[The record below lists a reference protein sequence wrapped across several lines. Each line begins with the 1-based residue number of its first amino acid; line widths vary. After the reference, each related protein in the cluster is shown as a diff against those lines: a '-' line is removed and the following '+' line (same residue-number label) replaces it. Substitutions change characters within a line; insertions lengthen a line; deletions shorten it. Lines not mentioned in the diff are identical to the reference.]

1 MNLKF
6 IKSFVKIVTASLEWK
21 IFIRSFDQF
30 GLAEKDM
37 TNTTK
42 RKHLAEFRFAVLF
55 VAYTWIDITKKRK
68 RINQGR
74 TETQSTNQLIN
85 RPLTED
91 EKRARKKADRE
102 RKRQEAR
109 DAAEKKKRFGL
120 TPEKKR
126 KLRLLIMKMAT
137 ENLKGEQQRRLEARK
152 NYIEQRLKPL
162 DDLTAMS
169 DAQLKSLCQDLHNQL
184 KTNEES
190 RYDLELKIRKQD
202 YDVNE
207 LTIKI
212 NDIKG
217 KFVKPSLKKVS
228 KTEQK
233 LSKMKKPKEDEPNF
247 INMANLKQ
255 STNKFA
261 LKEETKEDEKI
272 NFRDQVQLKSAK
284 EHKEEEA

>member
-1 MNLKF
+1 M
-6 IKSFVKIVTASLEWK
+6 ADE
-21 IFIRSFDQF
+21 D
-30 GLAEKDM
+30 
-37 TNTTK
+37 
-42 RKHLAEFRFAVLF
+42 
-55 VAYTWIDITKKRK
+55 
-68 RINQGR
+68 
-74 TETQSTNQLIN
+74 

-152 NYIEQRLKPL
+152 NFIEQRLKPL
-162 DDLTAMS
+162 EDLSSMS

-190 RYDLELKIRKQD
+190 RYDLEFKIRKQD

-233 LSKMKKPKEDEPNF
+233 LNKIKKPKEDEPNF

-261 LKEETKEDEKI
+261 LREETKEDEKI

>member
-1 MNLKF
+1 MLLF
-6 IKSFVKIVTASLEWK
+6 GVKCNYEIAW
-21 IFIRSFDQF
+21 RDR
-30 GLAEKDM
+30 A
-37 TNTTK
+37 
-42 RKHLAEFRFAVLF
+42 
-55 VAYTWIDITKKRK
+55 
-68 RINQGR
+68 
-74 TETQSTNQLIN
+74 
-85 RPLTED
+85 LTED

-137 ENLKGEQQRRLEARK
+137 DNLKGEQQRRLEARK

-162 DDLTAMS
+162 DDVSSMS
-169 DAQLKSLCQDLHNQL
+169 ESQLKALCQELHNQL
-184 KTNEES
+184 KTTEES
-190 RYDLELKIRKQD
+190 RYDFEVKIRKQD
-202 YDVNE
+202 YDINE
-207 LTIKI
+207 LNIKI

-233 LSKMKKPKEDEPNF
+233 LNKIKKPKEDEPNF

-255 STNKFA
+255 TTNKFA
-261 LKEETKEDEKI
+261 LKEEQKEEEKI
-272 NFRDQVQLKSAK
+272 NFRDQIQLKSAK
-284 EHKEEEA
+284 EHREEEA

>member
-1 MNLKF
+1 M
-6 IKSFVKIVTASLEWK
+6 ADE
-21 IFIRSFDQF
+21 D
-30 GLAEKDM
+30 
-37 TNTTK
+37 
-42 RKHLAEFRFAVLF
+42 
-55 VAYTWIDITKKRK
+55 
-68 RINQGR
+68 
-74 TETQSTNQLIN
+74 
-85 RPLTED
+85 RPLTEN
-91 EKRARKKADRE
+91 EKKARKKADRE

-137 ENLKGEQQRRLEARK
+137 DNLKGEQQRRLEARK

-162 DDLTAMS
+162 EDLQSMS
-169 DAQLKSLCQDLHNQL
+169 EAQLKSLCQDFHKQL
-184 KTNEES
+184 EENESS
-190 RYDLELKIRKQD
+190 RYDLEFKIRKQD
-202 YDVNE
+202 YDINE

-233 LSKMKKPKEDEPNF
+233 LSKIKKPKEDEPNF
-247 INMANLKQ
+247 IGMANLKQ

-261 LKEETKEDEKI
+261 LKEEQKEDDKI
-272 NFRDQVQLKSAK
+272 NYRDQVQLKSAK
-284 EHKEEEA
+284 EHKEDDA

>member
-1 MNLKF
+1 M
-6 IKSFVKIVTASLEWK
+6 ADED
-21 IFIRSFDQF
+21 R
-30 GLAEKDM
+30 A
-37 TNTTK
+37 
-42 RKHLAEFRFAVLF
+42 
-55 VAYTWIDITKKRK
+55 
-68 RINQGR
+68 
-74 TETQSTNQLIN
+74 
-85 RPLTED
+85 LTED
-91 EKRARKKADRE
+91 EKKARKKADRE

-152 NYIEQRLKPL
+152 NYIEQHLKPL
-162 DDLTAMS
+162 DNLQSLS

-190 RYDLELKIRKQD
+190 RYDLEFKIRKQD

-233 LSKMKKPKEDEPNF
+233 LNKIKKPKEDEPNF

-261 LKEETKEDEKI
+261 VKEEQKEEEKI
-272 NFRDQVQLKSAK
+272 NYRDQVQLKSAK

>member
-1 MNLKF
+1 MRCFSK
-6 IKSFVKIVTASLEWK
+6 
-21 IFIRSFDQF
+21 
-30 GLAEKDM
+30 AEHKYYCSEPSD
-37 TNTTK
+37 
-42 RKHLAEFRFAVLF
+42 RA
-55 VAYTWIDITKKRK
+55 
-68 RINQGR
+68 
-74 TETQSTNQLIN
+74 
-85 RPLTED
+85 LTED

-137 ENLKGEQQRRLEARK
+137 DNLKGEQQRRLEARK

-162 DDLTAMS
+162 DDLSSMS
-169 DAQLKSLCQDLHNQL
+169 ESQLKALCQELHNQL
-184 KTNEES
+184 KTTEES
-190 RYDLELKIRKQD
+190 RYDFEVKIRKQD
-202 YDVNE
+202 YDINE
-207 LTIKI
+207 LNIKI

-233 LSKMKKPKEDEPNF
+233 LNKIKKPKEDEPNF

-255 STNKFA
+255 TTNKFA
-261 LKEETKEDEKI
+261 LKEEQKEEEKI
-272 NFRDQVQLKSAK
+272 NFRDQIQLKSAK
-284 EHKEEEA
+284 EHREEEA

>member
-1 MNLKF
+1 M
-6 IKSFVKIVTASLEWK
+6 ADE
-21 IFIRSFDQF
+21 D
-30 GLAEKDM
+30 
-37 TNTTK
+37 
-42 RKHLAEFRFAVLF
+42 
-55 VAYTWIDITKKRK
+55 
-68 RINQGR
+68 
-74 TETQSTNQLIN
+74 
-85 RPLTED
+85 RPLTAD
-91 EKRARKKADRE
+91 EKKAQKKADRE
-102 RKRQEAR
+102 RRRIEAR
-109 DAAEKKKRFGL
+109 EAAEKKKRFGL

-152 NYIEQRLKPL
+152 SYIEQRLKPL
-162 DDLTAMS
+162 DDVSSMS
-169 DAQLKSLCQDLHNQL
+169 ESDLKSLCQDLQKQL
-184 KTNEES
+184 LSNEET
-190 RYDLELKIRKQD
+190 RYDLEFKIRKQD
-202 YDVNE
+202 YDINE

-233 LSKMKKPKEDEPNF
+233 LNKMKKPKEDEPNF

-261 LKEETKEDEKI
+261 LKEEQEDEKI
-272 NFRDQVQLKSAK
+272 NYRDQVQLKSAK

>member
-1 MNLKF
+1 
-6 IKSFVKIVTASLEWK
+6 
-21 IFIRSFDQF
+21 
-30 GLAEKDM
+30 M
-37 TNTTK
+37 TD
-42 RKHLAEFRFAVLF
+42 E
-55 VAYTWIDITKKRK
+55 
-68 RINQGR
+68 
-74 TETQSTNQLIN
+74 N
-85 RPLTED
+85 RGLTED

-162 DDLTAMS
+162 DDLTSMS
-169 DAQLKSLCQDLHNQL
+169 DAELKSLCQDLHNQL
-184 KTNEES
+184 KATEEI
-190 RYDLELKIRKQD
+190 RYDSEFKIRKQD
-202 YDVNE
+202 YDINE
-207 LTIKI
+207 LNIKI

-233 LSKMKKPKEDEPNF
+233 LNKMKKPKEDEPNF
-247 INMANLKQ
+247 LNMANLKQ

-261 LKEETKEDEKI
+261 LKEEPKEEDKI

-284 EHKEEEA
+284 EHKDEDA

>member
-1 MNLKF
+1 M
-6 IKSFVKIVTASLEWK
+6 ADE
-21 IFIRSFDQF
+21 D
-30 GLAEKDM
+30 
-37 TNTTK
+37 
-42 RKHLAEFRFAVLF
+42 
-55 VAYTWIDITKKRK
+55 
-68 RINQGR
+68 
-74 TETQSTNQLIN
+74 

-91 EKRARKKADRE
+91 EKKARKKADRE
-102 RKRQEAR
+102 RKRVEAR
-109 DAAEKKKRFGL
+109 EAAEKKKRFGL

-137 ENLKGEQQRRLEARK
+137 ENLKGEQTRRLEARK
-152 NYIEQRLKPL
+152 NYIDQHIKPL
-162 DDLTAMS
+162 DNLQSMS
-169 DAQLKSLCQDLHNQL
+169 DAQLKSYCQDLHKQL
-184 KTNEES
+184 QTHEET
-190 RYDLELKIRKQD
+190 RYDYEIKIRKQD
-202 YDVNE
+202 YDINE

-233 LSKMKKPKEDEPNF
+233 LNKIKKPKEEEPNF

-261 LKEETKEDEKI
+261 LKEEQKEEEKI

>member
-1 MNLKF
+1 M
-6 IKSFVKIVTASLEWK
+6 ADE
-21 IFIRSFDQF
+21 D
-30 GLAEKDM
+30 
-37 TNTTK
+37 
-42 RKHLAEFRFAVLF
+42 
-55 VAYTWIDITKKRK
+55 
-68 RINQGR
+68 
-74 TETQSTNQLIN
+74 

-91 EKRARKKADRE
+91 EKKARKKADRE
-102 RKRQEAR
+102 RKRIEAR
-109 DAAEKKKRFGL
+109 EAAEKKKRFGL

-162 DDLTAMS
+162 DDLNSMS
-169 DAQLKSLCQDLHNQL
+169 ESDLKSLCQDLQKQL
-184 KTNEES
+184 LSNEEN
-190 RYDLELKIRKQD
+190 RYDLEFKIRKQD
-202 YDVNE
+202 YDINE

-233 LSKMKKPKEDEPNF
+233 LNKMKKPKEDEPNF

-261 LKEETKEDEKI
+261 LKEEQEEEKI
-272 NFRDQVQLKSAK
+272 NYRDQVQLKSAK
-284 EHKEEEA
+284 EHKEEDA